1 MLPDTFFRMIPFFLG
16 ASLVYVVAGI
26 TVTRSGAYR
35 GIIWAG
41 WAVMTL
47 GWGLM
52 ITLDDHSNT

>member
-1 MLPDTFFRMIPFFLG
+1 MIPFCLG
-16 ASLVYVVAGI
+16 TSLIYAVAGI

-52 ITLDDHSNT
+52 ITLDDHSDT